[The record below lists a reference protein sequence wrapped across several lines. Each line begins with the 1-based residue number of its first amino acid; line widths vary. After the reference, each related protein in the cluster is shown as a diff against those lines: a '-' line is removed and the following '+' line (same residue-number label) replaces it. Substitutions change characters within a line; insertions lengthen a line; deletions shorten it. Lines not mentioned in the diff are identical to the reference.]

1 MQKFLK
7 GVQGETFPK
16 KFPPAFFLI
25 LIHYLR
31 HSRQQFFNLGGEL
44 ELGARAVEVV
54 VLAVNVVIEVTVD
67 MVGKETRSLLDG
79 DDERGER
86 QKLALSCGHA
96 VAKLLEECGGES
108 LKLCKIELNLVEIN
122 FILGSCRGARAHRIT
137 KIVKERA
144 GHNGVKVDN
153 ANTLARFAIQK
164 NVVELGIVVR
174 YAKRYSSLG
183 NAIHNR
189 GGVFCKLAHLGNFFF
204 HALYATCAVGGNGL
218 FKLGKTVGRIVKA
231 RNGFGKAVCRKIGKH
246 TLKTTE
252 RVGNLGKIGRTFGNL
267 KADHILNKVVGAEV
281 VAILCFV
288 VWQSLFGGQK
298 GQRLA
303 GRISTC
309 FGDFLSQMRGN
320 CHNVAHNLCGIFEN
334 VCVDALQNNTRFAI
348 YQKSIVDVAVAV
360 RKCLGINAELLE
372 YVCDWIHSLL
382 HPFLWIFSKMYENGT
397 KPIDFAPRLCYDYI
411 IIYPNMNR
419 YMEMDIKPLK
429 TAKNSYENHALPLSD
444 CGIARSADILAFH
457 CSLDRHFD
465 KDHNFSGECHPFYE
479 LVYVEEGTVGI
490 TADEE
495 VHTLSGGQILLHSP
509 NEFHRIWSEFGSA
522 PHVRNLSFF
531 AAAVPS
537 FGSRV
542 VQLSDTEQAELSAI
556 CTDVARGIT
565 AGDRALLN
573 ETRVRLELWF
583 LQIAKKE
590 NDVTEQTPLLPS
602 ALRYA
607 EIVGILHTNLHKQLS
622 AGEIAQLCNIS
633 LSALKKIFTRY
644 AGMGVSRYFTEMKM
658 RYAAQQLQ
666 AGMRVGE
673 VAALLG
679 YFDQNYFSTVFR
691 RVMGSPPG
699 TYRGSEKKCD
709 TRIERKENTKM
720 KFITVQNYE
729 QMSRQAAN
737 IISAQVIMKPQSVLG
752 LATGSSPL
760 GTYRQLIE
768 WYKKGDLDFSS
779 VTSVN
784 LDEYIGLDGSH
795 DQSYRYFMQ
804 TNFFHHI
811 NIRRENTF
819 VPNGCAED
827 LEKEGADYDA
837 RIESFGGIDL
847 QLLGI
852 GLDGHIG
859 FNEPA
864 PIFEKATHV
873 VDLHESTIKANA
885 RFFEKESDVPRK
897 AITMGMGAI
906 MQAKKVLLI
915 ANGKAKKDIVER
927 AFFGPITPEVPA
939 SILQLHPDLT
949 VVFSEE

>member
-1 MQKFLK
+1 
-7 GVQGETFPK
+7 
-16 KFPPAFFLI
+16 
-25 LIHYLR
+25 
-31 HSRQQFFNLGGEL
+31 
-44 ELGARAVEVV
+44 
-54 VLAVNVVIEVTVD
+54 
-67 MVGKETRSLLDG
+67 
-79 DDERGER
+79 
-86 QKLALSCGHA
+86 
-96 VAKLLEECGGES
+96 
-108 LKLCKIELNLVEIN
+108 
-122 FILGSCRGARAHRIT
+122 
-137 KIVKERA
+137 
-144 GHNGVKVDN
+144 
-153 ANTLARFAIQK
+153 
-164 NVVELGIVVR
+164 
-174 YAKRYSSLG
+174 
-183 NAIHNR
+183 
-189 GGVFCKLAHLGNFFF
+189 
-204 HALYATCAVGGNGL
+204 
-218 FKLGKTVGRIVKA
+218 
-231 RNGFGKAVCRKIGKH
+231 
-246 TLKTTE
+246 
-252 RVGNLGKIGRTFGNL
+252 
-267 KADHILNKVVGAEV
+267 
-281 VAILCFV
+281 
-288 VWQSLFGGQK
+288 
-298 GQRLA
+298 
-303 GRISTC
+303 
-309 FGDFLSQMRGN
+309 
-320 CHNVAHNLCGIFEN
+320 
-334 VCVDALQNNTRFAI
+334 
-348 YQKSIVDVAVAV
+348 
-360 RKCLGINAELLE
+360 
-372 YVCDWIHSLL
+372 
-382 HPFLWIFSKMYENGT
+382 MYENGT
-397 KPIDFAPRLCYDYI
+397 KPIDFAPVLCYDYI

-429 TAKNSYENHALPLSD
+429 TAKNSPQNHAMPLND

-465 KDHNFSGECHPFYE
+465 RDHNFSGECHPFYE
-479 LVYVEEGTVGI
+479 LVYVKEGTVGI

-495 VHTLSGGQILLHSP
+495 VHTLSEGQILLHAP
-509 NEFHRIWSEFGSA
+509 NEFHRIWSEFGST
-522 PHVRNLSFF
+522 PHVLNLSFF

-542 VQLSDTEQAELSAI
+542 LQLTEAEQTELTAI
-556 CTDVARGIT
+556 CAAAADGI
-565 AGDRALLN
+565 ASGDRALLN
-573 ETRVRLELWF
+573 EARVRLELWF
-583 LQIAKKE
+583 LQVAKKE
-590 NDVTEQTPLLPS
+590 NDTLEPTPLLPS

-607 EIVGILHTNLHKQLS
+607 EIVGILNANLHKQLS

-658 RYAAQQLQ
+658 RYAAKQLQ

-699 TYRGSEKKCD
+699 TYRGSEKKLD

-784 LDEYIGLDGSH
+784 LDEYIGLEGTH

-804 TNFFHHI
+804 TNFFDHI
-811 NIRRENTF
+811 NIRRENTY
-819 VPNGCAED
+819 VPNGCADD
-827 LEKEGADYDA
+827 LAKEGAEYDA

-885 RFFEKESDVPRK
+885 RFFEKESDVPRQ

-915 ANGKAKKDIVER
+915 ANGKSKKDIVER